1 MGIPAYFSHI
11 IKNYPNILQK
21 FQRQLQVNHLYIDSN
36 SIVYDSIRQLEYNG
50 NDELFERK
58 LINTVCANIETYIQ
72 QISPSHL
79 VYIAFDGVA
88 PVAKLNQQKNRRYK
102 SWFMAD
108 YDKDNSSDTPSDNNS
123 KVTSS
128 SSWNSTA
135 ITPGTEFM
143 NKLNLQVQYHFRIP
157 TNHNVK
163 QIIVS
168 GSNLPGEGEHK
179 IFEYIR
185 DNESTLKNM
194 KTVIYGLDADL
205 IMLTINHLHVCKEM
219 YLFRETPDFI
229 RSIDKSL
236 DPNSLYVIHIPA
248 FKNQLVFYLNNDVE
262 PTTEVESNRIYDYIF
277 LCFML
282 GNDFLPHFPALNIRR
297 NGMDIL
303 LETYR
308 NILGKHKQ
316 NIISDGKIVWKNF
329 RKIIKDLAENEEQ
342 YIQNEYKI
350 RNKQEHRETKMDED
364 ASKFDKELLHAPSK
378 QREVEK
384 YINPVD
390 SFWESRYYDMLFDI
404 DITDKHRKN
413 ISLNYLE
420 GLEWTFK
427 YYSTGC
433 IDWRWSYKYHYP
445 PLLKDLLKYIP
456 YFDTEFVEPQEKN
469 PVKEIVQLSYVLPR
483 QSLRFLPKRT
493 EAKLLSEF
501 DQLYQENYEFEW
513 AYCKYFWEGHVKFP
527 EIKIEHLEE
536 LLLDA

>member
-21 FQRQLQVNHLYIDSN
+21 FQKQLQVNHLYIDSN

-50 NDELFERK
+50 NDDAFERK
-58 LINTVCANIETYIQ
+58 LINAVCQNIETYIQ

-108 YDKDNSSDTPSDNNS
+108 YNKDNSSDNNS
-123 KVTSS
+123 KVTSPS
-128 SSWNSTA
+128 TWNSTA

-185 DNESTLKNM
+185 DNENMLKNM

-248 FKNQLVFYLNNDVE
+248 FKNQLVFYLNNDIE
-262 PTTEVESNRIYDYIF
+262 PTTESESNRIYDYIF

-308 NILGKHKQ
+308 NIIGKNKQ
-316 NIISDGKIVWKNF
+316 NIIKDGKIVWKNF
-329 RKIIKDLAENEEQ
+329 RKFIKELADNEEQ
-342 YIQNEYKI
+342 YIQNEYI
-350 RNKQEHRETKMDED
+350 YRNKQEHRETKMDED

-378 QREVEK
+378 LREVEK

-390 SFWESRYYDMLFDI
+390 SFWESR
-404 DITDKHRKN
+404 
-413 ISLNYLE
+413 
-420 GLEWTFK
+420 
-427 YYSTGC
+427 
-433 IDWRWSYKYHYP
+433 
-445 PLLKDLLKYIP
+445 
-456 YFDTEFVEPQEKN
+456 
-469 PVKEIVQLSYVLPR
+469 
-483 QSLRFLPKRT
+483 
-493 EAKLLSEF
+493 
-501 DQLYQENYEFEW
+501 
-513 AYCKYFWEGHVKFP
+513 
-527 EIKIEHLEE
+527 
-536 LLLDA
+536 

>member
-21 FQRQLQVNHLYIDSN
+21 FKKQLQVNHLYIDSN

-50 NDELFERK
+50 NDEVFERK
-58 LINTVCANIETYIQ
+58 LINTVCENIETYIQ

-108 YDKDNSSDTPSDNNS
+108 YNKDNSSDNNSDNNT
-123 KVTSS
+123 KITS

-143 NKLNLQVQYHFRIP
+143 NKLNLQVQYHFRLP
-157 TNHNVK
+157 LSHNVK

-185 DNESTLKNM
+185 DNEKTLKNM

-262 PTTEVESNRIYDYIF
+262 PTTEAESNRIYDYIF

-308 NILGKHKQ
+308 NILGKQKQ

-342 YIQNEYKI
+342 YIQNDYI
-350 RNKQEHRETKMDED
+350 VRNKQEHRVIKMDDD

-404 DITDKHRKN
+404 DITDTHRKN

-456 YFDTEFVEPQEKN
+456 YFDTELLEPQEKN

-483 QSLRFLPKRT
+483 QSLRFLPKRV

-501 DQLYQENYEFEW
+501 DHIYQENYEFEW
-513 AYCKYFWEGHVKFP
+513 AYCKYFWEAHVKFP
-527 EIKIEHLEE
+527 EIKIERIESVLHEI
-536 LLLDA
+536 